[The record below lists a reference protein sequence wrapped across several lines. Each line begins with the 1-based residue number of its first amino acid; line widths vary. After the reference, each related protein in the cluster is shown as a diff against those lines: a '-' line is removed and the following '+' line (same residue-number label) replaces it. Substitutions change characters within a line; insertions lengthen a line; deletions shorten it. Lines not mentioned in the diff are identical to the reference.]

1 MSSPQ
6 STLSPEQIRANV
18 VAVIE
23 NYCGFAPLNSSA
35 PLRETIV
42 HSLTFLQVIM
52 DIEEPVSYTHLTL
65 PTSDL
70 V

>member
-52 DIEEPVSYTHLTL
+52 DIEERCKRSLDYSLSLIHI
-65 PTSDL
+65 
-70 V
+70 